1 MLDVTTHPVVDTP
14 PSELAPDSEGCQAPC
29 GSRPAWCAVHTHSQA
44 ERRAH
49 ASLHRFGFTAYLP
62 LIDIRWA
69 DRTWHTVPLFP
80 RYLFVR
86 LDLTRPW
93 HPVTHAP
100 GVFQLVAFDG
110 KPATCRPGAVE
121 ALRAAEA
128 ERALHPQPEAL
139 WAPGTAVA
147 LAGGMWDGIPG
158 LVLKTEKR
166 IALVAMLMFGHLREI
181 AVSFDCL
188 RPRDA

>member
-14 PSELAPDSEGCQAPC
+14 PSELAPDPEGCQAPC
-29 GSRPAWCAVHTHSQA
+29 GSRLAWCAVHTHSQA

-49 ASLHRFGFTAYLP
+49 ASLHRFGFQAYLP

-80 RYLFVR
+80 RYCFVR

-110 KPATCRPGAVE
+110 KPATCRAGAVE
-121 ALRAAEA
+121 ALQAAEA
-128 ERALHPQPEAL
+128 QRALHPQPDAQ
-139 WAPGTAVA
+139 WAPGTPVA

-158 LVLKTEKR
+158 IILKVGKDM
-166 IALVAMLMFGHLREI
+166 ALVSMLMFGQLREI

-188 RPRDA
+188 RPRDG